1 MQTRNCYLIV
11 LLAALLSGT
20 AGNAIAE
27 IILTTDK
34 PEYEVG
40 EIVHIKAHNA
50 GPMAETFVSDPYFSI
65 WNQDTDKCVFGCVG
79 LPVITPFPAGET
91 VSMDWDTGSSPDDPG
106 NYIVRVAVIDG
117 PSVSYVL
124 TVKVDA
130 DRNSWSSLK
139 VLYRP

>member
-1 MQTRNCYLIV
+1 MQTRDYFLTV

-20 AGNAIAE
+20 ADSASAE

-40 EIVHIKAHNA
+40 EIVHITAHNA
-50 GPMAETFVSDPYFSI
+50 GPMAEDFVSDPHFII

-79 LPVITPFPAGET
+79 LPVVTPFPVGET

-130 DRNSWSSLK
+130 DRNSWSILK
-139 VLYRP
+139 VLYRS